1 MNLAVIPARGG
12 SKRIP
17 HKNIKF
23 FLGKPMIAWSIE
35 AALSS
40 GIFDEVWVSTDDIE
54 IAEISKRYGAKV
66 PFIRPDKISDDFS
79 TTADVMAHAVGYYKN
94 EFLNIPDLVCCIY
107 ATAPFISIKDLLEGA
122 KSIKKDDLDYVFSAT
137 KFSFPIQRALKIKK
151 DGKIDMISPSFYQ
164 KRSQDCEE
172 YWHDA
177 GQFYWG
183 KSSAWLEKKD
193 IFLSDSG
200 IVSLP
205 NYRVQDIDT
214 LDDWVRA
221 ELMAKKIFEKLK
233 K

>member
-35 AALSS
+35 AALSC

>member
-17 HKNIKF
+17 RKNIKF

-35 AALSS
+35 AALNS

-94 EFLNIPDLVCCIY
+94 ELLNIPDLVCCIY

-122 KSIKKDDLDYVFSAT
+122 KSIKKDDLDFVFSAT

-200 IVSLP
+200 IISLP

-214 LDDWVRA
+214 LDDWIRA

>member
-1 MNLAVIPARGG
+1 
-12 SKRIP
+12 
-17 HKNIKF
+17 
-23 FLGKPMIAWSIE
+23 
-35 AALSS
+35 
-40 GIFDEVWVSTDDIE
+40 
-54 IAEISKRYGAKV
+54 
-66 PFIRPDKISDDFS
+66 
-79 TTADVMAHAVGYYKN
+79 
-94 EFLNIPDLVCCIY
+94 
-107 ATAPFISIKDLLEGA
+107 
-122 KSIKKDDLDYVFSAT
+122 VFSAT

>member
-17 HKNIKF
+17 RKNIKF
-23 FLGKPMIAWSIE
+23 FFGKPMIAWSIE
-35 AALSS
+35 AALNS

-94 EFLNIPDLVCCIY
+94 ELLNIPDLVCCIY

-122 KSIKKDDLDYVFSAT
+122 KSIKKDDLDFVFSAT

-200 IVSLP
+200 IISLP

-214 LDDWVRA
+214 LDDWIRA